1 MCTITKTPVKMPTD
15 LGGRL
20 RFLRQCA
27 GLSAEQVGV
36 ELGITARVIGDWE
49 RNYREPR
56 LFYLGRLADL
66 YQVPIANLIRD
77 AEITTR

>member
-56 LFYLGRLADL
+56 LFISGAL
-66 YQVPIANLIRD
+66 PIF
-77 AEITTR
+77 TRCPSPT